1 MSRRSRIVFICASLF
16 NDDDDYFN
24 EDDNDGDDNNDDEDD
39 DNEDDEVCEVC
50 REAGEGREQV
60 RDLNYR
66 WKFLVKQP

>member
-24 EDDNDGDDNNDDEDD
+24 EDDNDGDDNNDDE
-39 DNEDDEVCEVC
+39 VYEVC